1 MIFADSSQG
10 STLTSYL
17 QLFQD
22 LDEAGEYAWGA
33 AALAFLCRSLS
44 NVADGESHFSG
55 SATLLQYWI
64 YKHFPALGTKPKTIA
79 IEMLRTFKWKKQPSC
94 KGPLT
99 MFDDISI
106 DMVNWQPHEDYTPVD
121 TLSKEKALCR
131 SYFISFHITKYYM
144 PDRVLRQFGKMQAIP
159 VGPPKWERREKVN
172 LHPASWI
179 DELASKISDW
189 LANTYKSGIQLP
201 RQTTSPTLHRIEPTK
216 TSLESCT
223 LRHPQY
229 SRPAVKIL
237 ETCALVFSKLGMGIS
252 FCVKASPALYHVS
265 LTIVSTTQAG
275 FQCILELPYWMH
287 SGIVCII
294 DPKFRAGHSG
304 IKLLGQTTNP
314 TLHCIVPTKSSLESI
329 ALRHS

>member
-159 VGPPKWERREKVN
+159 VGPPKWERREKRPDILMQHSGNSCEQSGVS
-172 LHPASWI
+172 LY
-179 DELASKISDW
+179 ISDR
-189 LANTYKSGIQLP
+189 A
-201 RQTTSPTLHRIEPTK
+201 
-216 TSLESCT
+216 
-223 LRHPQY
+223 LRH
-229 SRPAVKIL
+229 
-237 ETCALVFSKLGMGIS
+237 FS
-252 FCVKASPALYHVS
+252 VVS
-265 LTIVSTTQAG
+265 IR
-275 FQCILELPYWMH
+275 ELH
-287 SGIVCII
+287 SNVLLDQSGIVC
-294 DPKFRAGHSG
+294 A
-304 IKLLGQTTNP
+304 
-314 TLHCIVPTKSSLESI
+314 
-329 ALRHS
+329 